1 MSLLLWRSRSTT
13 NEWKV
18 RYNNLQNK
26 QQDVSVILDTLSG
39 KQQTEVW
46 VSSTITTVPLFPQN
60 FKKSLAIFLVFSE
73 IQNTSKT
80 EILSLYVLRALKTC
94 SWSHTIQEM
103 IQQFSFFKPLKTGGF
118 FVVIR
123 HPFIHLFWLK
133 APYNDAQWILT
144 RGGHC

>member
-1 MSLLLWRSRSTT
+1 MSLLLWRSRRTT

-18 RYNNLQNK
+18 RYDNLQNK

-60 FKKSLAIFLVFSE
+60 LKKAWQYFWFFQKFKTLRKLRFWVFTFSGPWKRVVGHTQSKKWYNNLV
-73 IQNTSKT
+73 
-80 EILSLYVLRALKTC
+80 
-94 SWSHTIQEM
+94 
-103 IQQFSFFKPLKTGGF
+103 FFKPLKTGGF

-133 APYNDAQWILT
+133 APYNNAQWILT